1 MSITVNYLSI
11 STHKCLNMVNSLV
24 KLTLAGVAVG
34 FLGYCIYFDRK
45 RRSDPEFRFKLAKR
59 RKERALAAER
69 SSMPVLP
76 PLNDRRAVQKFFFD
90 QIQLGEAALSTG
102 SIDEGVQHF
111 AFAIVCS
118 QSPQLL
124 QVLQQSLSPAIFSK
138 LVAALPGV
146 QKPLVLHS
154 ILLVCLCALCGAVSR
169 NPFQMLPDPGDVSV
183 DVLQPA
189 TQPSVCHTH
198 TILSRSLWHQL
209 QAALPENFEA
219 LPSVDVTLRC
229 KLRKEDI
236 QLIKRFVERNHEF
249 PIPSEDTV
257 NEIFSRFLEP
267 HVQPEEGVSF
277 LYTYALYAV
286 PVLALFIYLKF
297 GCIFLTSV
305 IILSVSAYELYI
317 AAIAKR
323 HALISRLP
331 SVPEHCLPYS
341 KQSLMTKFLSRIS
354 FRNEEHDCNRYF
366 QLLMTSPFSEL
377 RPDRVILSVISDFV
391 ESVFSTVGRSIGL
404 FYSNLNSFVP
414 VFIALPLSLAFL
426 YFTCSSL
433 SFRPKAKRRRALN
446 KNKQPPSLTN

>member
-146 QKPLVLHS
+146 QKMVQE
-154 ILLVCLCALCGAVSR
+154 ARA
-169 NPFQMLPDPGDVSV
+169 
-183 DVLQPA
+183 PA
-189 TQPSVCHTH
+189 ERVP
-198 TILSRSLWHQL
+198 I
-209 QAALPENFEA
+209 E
-219 LPSVDVTLRC
+219 
-229 KLRKEDI
+229 ED
-236 QLIKRFVERNHEF
+236 
-249 PIPSEDTV
+249 
-257 NEIFSRFLEP
+257 LE
-267 HVQPEEGVSF
+267 
-277 LYTYALYAV
+277 
-286 PVLALFIYLKF
+286 
-297 GCIFLTSV
+297 
-305 IILSVSAYELYI
+305 
-317 AAIAKR
+317 
-323 HALISRLP
+323 
-331 SVPEHCLPYS
+331 
-341 KQSLMTKFLSRIS
+341 
-354 FRNEEHDCNRYF
+354 
-366 QLLMTSPFSEL
+366 
-377 RPDRVILSVISDFV
+377 
-391 ESVFSTVGRSIGL
+391 
-404 FYSNLNSFVP
+404 
-414 VFIALPLSLAFL
+414 
-426 YFTCSSL
+426 
-433 SFRPKAKRRRALN
+433 
-446 KNKQPPSLTN
+446 